1 MRITRVRLSNFKP
14 YGDVDVGIDR
24 GVTVIHGPNGSGKS
38 SLLEACF
45 FALYGS
51 KSLEGT
57 LEGVIRNGTEE
68 TEIEVWF
75 THAGG
80 DYRVERRVRLSGD
93 RAVTATCVLETPEGT
108 VEGARDVRAAVT
120 DLLRMDE
127 EAFLNCAYVRQGEVN
142 KLIDATPGERQAMLD
157 DLLQLGVLEEYRE
170 RAGQAR
176 LGVEDV
182 LGEARGELDGLEDQI
197 AEKEDRDLHARLND
211 LETELATV
219 DAEIEEFEANRAE
232 AEETLEAAEE
242 VIETHVERREELAG
256 LEEDIEDLRAAI
268 ADTEGE
274 REDLREGISARREE
288 LEAKREERDDLL
300 ETVDADLD
308 APGEAGVDADP
319 DTPGG
324 VGAEMG
330 EAESVVAATDRAIGS
345 IDEEDERL
353 REHLKELQIE
363 VNDRTNEADRLRE
376 NADDLEAEATEKR
389 DRADDLEA
397 AIADDE
403 ETIAKRRGKLEE
415 LSERVESK
423 RAAFEDAP
431 VEFGGAER
439 LIEEREAAV
448 ADREDDIAD
457 LRASLE
463 AVRAGIERAEE
474 LLAAGNCPE
483 CGQPIEGAP
492 HVEGVED
499 DRERADDLESRLD
512 EREAERE
519 SLETALERA
528 RELRETEREVAT
540 LEENRSNVSRLL
552 EEKEAVL
559 EEKRERIDALREAA
573 AELDTEAA
581 EKREA
586 AGEAEAA
593 ADALRGEI
601 GECNRK
607 RSELAERRERLETL
621 RECVEGIGDL
631 EAEIER
637 LREKRG
643 MLGERNAERRE
654 TLREK
659 RERKRDLESEVDD
672 ERVARARE
680 EKEKAEAYLG
690 EVAEKLDEL
699 TARRDDLQGEIGAV
713 GNELEALESLRER
726 RADLAE
732 RVEALESLRT
742 ETEEMEALYA
752 DLRAE
757 LRTRN
762 VESLERLLNETF
774 DLVYENDAYARIELD
789 DAYELTVYQKN
800 GERLDPEQL
809 SGGERAL
816 FNLSLRAA
824 IYRLL
829 AEGIEGA
836 APMPPLVLDEPTVF
850 LDSGHVS
857 QLVDLIDAMRELGVE
872 QIVVVTHDDEL
883 VGAAEEVLAV
893 EKDPTTNRSRVEKT
907 DALLA

>member
-14 YGDVDVGIDR
+14 YGDVDVELTE

-51 KSLEGT
+51 KALEGT
-57 LEGVIRNGTEE
+57 LEGIIRNGTED

-75 THAGG
+75 THAGEA
-80 DYRVERRVRLSGD
+80 YRVERRVRLSGD
-93 RAVTATCVLETPEGT
+93 RPQTATCVLETPEGPI
-108 VEGARDVRAAVT
+108 EGTRDVRGAVT

-182 LGEARGELDGLEDQI
+182 LGEARGELGGIEDQI
-197 AEKEDRDLHARLND
+197 AEKEDRNLHARLND
-211 LETELATV
+211 LETELAETE
-219 DAEIEEFEANRAE
+219 AEIEEFESNRTE
-232 AEETLEAAEE
+232 AEETLAAAED
-242 VIETHVERREELAG
+242 VIESHAQRRAELN
-256 LEEDIEDLRAAI
+256 DIEAGIDELQESI
-268 ADTEGE
+268 ADTEQE
-274 REDLREGISARREE
+274 RETLRERISERRET
-288 LEAKREERDDLL
+288 LETKRGERDDLL
-300 ETVDADLD
+300 DATTADLPD
-308 APGEAGVDADP
+308 ATRSGPSGSGDP
-319 DTPGG
+319 RETESLL
-324 VGAEMG
+324 ATIET
-330 EAESVVAATDRAIGS
+330 AIESV
-345 IDEEDERL
+345 DEADKELRERL
-353 REHLKELQIE
+353 QELRIS
-363 VNDRTNEADRLRE
+363 VNDRTNEAERLRE
-376 NADDLEAEATEKR
+376 DADGLETEAREARERVDEATAEI
-389 DRADDLEA
+389 E
-397 AIADDE
+397 DDE
-403 ETIAKRRGKLEE
+403 EAIAQRRKKLDE
-415 LSERVESK
+415 LATRIESK
-423 RAAFEDAP
+423 RGAFEDGP
-431 VEFGGAER
+431 IEFGEAER

-448 ADREDDIAD
+448 ADIDDDIAD
-457 LRASLE
+457 RRASLE
-463 AVRAGIERAEE
+463 TVRTEIERAEE
-474 LLAAGNCPE
+474 LLAEGNCPE
-483 CGQPIEGAP
+483 CGQPVDGSP
-492 HVEGVED
+492 HVEGIED
-499 DRERADDLESRLD
+499 DRARADELKARLEELN
-512 EREAERE
+512 AERGSLVADVE
-519 SLETALERA
+519 SA
-528 RELRETEREVAT
+528 RTLRETEREVAQ

-559 EEKRERIDALREAA
+559 EERRERIDTLREEA
-573 AELDTEAA
+573 AELDREAA

-586 AGEAEAA
+586 ADEASAE
-593 ADALRGEI
+593 ADALREDI
-601 GECNRK
+601 GELNK
-607 RSELAERRERLETL
+607 ERSDLAERRERLETL
-621 RECVEGIGDL
+621 AERVEAIGDIKS
-631 EAEIER
+631 EIDR

-643 MLGERNAERRE
+643 MLAERNDERRE
-654 TLREK
+654 TLAEK
-659 RERKRDLESEVDD
+659 RERKDDLESEVEED
-672 ERVARARE
+672 RLNRARE
-680 EKEKAEAYLG
+680 AKADAEAYLERVG
-690 EVAEKLDEL
+690 EEL
-699 TARRDDLQGEIGAV
+699 ETLRARRDDYQGEVGAV
-713 GNELEALESLRER
+713 KNELEELTSLRER
-726 RADLAE
+726 R
-732 RVEALESLRT
+732 EALRKRVDALDSLRT

-762 VESLERLLNETF
+762 VEHLERLLNETF

-800 GERLDPEQL
+800 GEALDPEQL

-883 VGAAEEVLAV
+883 VGAAEAVLAV
-893 EKDPTTNRSRVEKT
+893 EKDPTTNRSRVEKM

>member
-51 KSLEGT
+51 KALDGT
-57 LEGVIRNGTEE
+57 LEGVVRNGTDE

-80 DYRVERRVRLSGD
+80 DYRVERRVRLSGE
-93 RAVTATCVLETPEGT
+93 RAVTATCVLETPEGAI
-108 VEGARDVRAAVT
+108 EGARDVRAAVT

-211 LETELATV
+211 LETELAAV
-219 DAEIEEFEANRAE
+219 DAEIEEFEASRAE
-232 AEETLEAAEE
+232 AEETLEAAED
-242 VIETHVERREELAG
+242 VIDAHAERREELEG
-256 LEEDIEDLRAAI
+256 LEEDIEELQAAI

-274 REDLREGISARREE
+274 REDLREGISERREE

-308 APGEAGVDADP
+308 APGGEGAD
-319 DTPGG
+319 
-324 VGAEMG
+324 
-330 EAESVVAATDRAIGS
+330 AESVVAATDRVIES

-353 REHLKELQIE
+353 RERLKELRLE

-376 NADDLEAEATEKR
+376 DADDLEAEATEKR

-397 AIADDE
+397 EIADDE
-403 ETIAKRRGKLEE
+403 ETIAERRGKLEE
-415 LSERVESK
+415 LSERIESK

-431 VEFGGAER
+431 VDFGEAER

-474 LLAAGNCPE
+474 LLAEGNCPE

-492 HVEGVED
+492 RVEGVED
-499 DRERADDLESRLD
+499 DRERADDLESHLE

-519 SLETALERA
+519 SLKAELESA
-528 RELRETEREVAT
+528 RELRETEREVAA

-552 EEKEAVL
+552 EEKETVL
-559 EEKRERIDALREAA
+559 EDKRERIDTLREAA

-593 ADALRGEI
+593 ADAHRGEI
-601 GECNRK
+601 GECNRE

-621 RECVEGIGDL
+621 RECVDGIGDL

-643 MLGERNAERRE
+643 MLEERNAERRE

-672 ERVARARE
+672 ERVTRARE

-699 TARRDDLQGEIGAV
+699 ATRRDDLQGEIGAV
-713 GNELEALESLRER
+713 ENELEALESLRER
-726 RADLAE
+726 RADLVE

-800 GERLDPEQL
+800 DERLDPEQL

-883 VGAAEEVLAV
+883 VGAAEEVIAV

-907 DALLA
+907 DALIV